1 MQPLDVVLYRLDY
14 RPNYWG
20 GPQGTLYFRE
30 FKPLRATR
38 TGWWVYDEITCR
50 ERIVYGNTERA
61 FAYLKKELALQSF
74 MARKRH
80 YVARCRNR
88 LAWAEEA
95 LALGAKLREGMP
107 LDEVN
112 TSVKPPELAGFNL
125 GPLI

>member
-14 RPNYWG
+14 LPNYWG
-20 GPQGTLYFRE
+20 GPQGILNFRE
-30 FKPLRATR
+30 FKPVRATR
-38 TGWWVYDEITCR
+38 TGWWVYDENTCR

-61 FAYLKKELALQSF
+61 FAYLKKDLALRSF
-74 MARKRH
+74 MVRKRH

-95 LALGAKLREGMP
+95 LALGAKLRDGMP

-112 TSVKPPELAGFNL
+112 NSVAPQKPQGFEFTVV
-125 GPLI
+125 